1 MGYVIKLIIKGGF
14 NMTKTY
20 ETFKLS
26 DDRTTSVKIV
36 RRRLN
41 AWLRKRGWTLSSP
54 AIISINSIDNEVS
67 TNSGVQYQCG
77 VIVEYD
83 KDLED
88 VTTVPISEELLE
100 HSRRLFTDI
109 HRIYRTLSN
118 LFMSLP
124 YPASLI
130 AETIQI
136 KYPYKSNSKASK
148 VKVNKIMKE
157 LSEHY
162 DFNAFSDCVNNIP
175 DPTVRQIMLL
185 KFKDKMTTEDI
196 ARHFAN
202 APEAAQIS
210 RRTIN
215 NNIQSGLTF
224 LRSWLME
231 LRYNKI
237 AHEKYRRW
245 RDLGMPITGEYALPE
260 LDNIFIEDL
269 MISTKLKES
278 FITLAHSYDIYTID
292 ELCELTADLFRT
304 YKSGRISASKEM
316 TSAVIQSLSSIG
328 RSFKPSIKSPLFRNI
343 SNKQ

>member
-1 MGYVIKLIIKGGF
+1 M
-14 NMTKTY
+14 MKTY
-20 ETFKLS
+20 ETSKWS
-26 DDRTTSVKIV
+26 DDMSTSEKIV
-36 RRRLN
+36 RRRLK
-41 AWLRKRGWTLSSP
+41 AWLRKRGWNASSP
-54 AIISINSIDNEVS
+54 TIISINDIRNEVH
-67 TNSGVQYQCG
+67 TNTGIQYQYG

-88 VTTVPISEELLE
+88 ITTAPISEELLE

-109 HRIYRTLSN
+109 NKIYRTLSN

-124 YPASLI
+124 YPASLL
-130 AETIQI
+130 AEIIQI

-148 VKVNKIMKE
+148 IKVNKLVQE

-162 DFNAFSDCVNNIP
+162 DFKALVECVNDIP
-175 DPTVRQIMLL
+175 DPAVRQIMLL
-185 KFKDKMTTEDI
+185 RFKDKMTTEDI

-215 NNIQSGLTF
+215 TDIQSGLTF
-224 LRSWLME
+224 LRSWLIE
-231 LRYNKI
+231 LRYNKT
-237 AHEKYRRW
+237 AHEKYRKW
-245 RDLGMPITGEYALPE
+245 RNLGMPITDEYAIPE

-269 MISTKLKES
+269 MVSTKLKES
-278 FITLAHSYDIYTID
+278 FITLCHSSDIYTID

-316 TSAVIQSLSSIG
+316 TASVIQALSSIG
-328 RSFKPSIKSPLFRNI
+328 RSFKPSIKSPLFRNTR
-343 SNKQ
+343 NKK